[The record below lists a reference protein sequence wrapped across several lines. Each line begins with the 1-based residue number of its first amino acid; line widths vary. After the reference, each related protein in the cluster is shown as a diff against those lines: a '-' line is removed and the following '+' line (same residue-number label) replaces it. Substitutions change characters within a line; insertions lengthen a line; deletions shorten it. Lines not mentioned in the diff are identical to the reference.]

1 MVPCAAIRG
10 KELRLHQMLEERRFP
25 DATVPDNG
33 DVSVGPGTEFR
44 QGRDSPILRLATGL
58 EAAGRNIPL
67 RQQALNDVQIMEAAA
82 FPVGGDVI

>member
-1 MVPCAAIRG
+1 
-10 KELRLHQMLEERRFP
+10 ML
-25 DATVPDNG
+25 
-33 DVSVGPGTEFR
+33 
-44 QGRDSPILRLATGL
+44 DSPILRLATGL